1 MSVVQRVVGIAVVVA
16 LGVALAG
23 CGGGGPRRVIVKGRV
38 MEGGKPLELKGDEF
52 KAGAVGVEVTFY
64 PVDAAGKVDAGK
76 QSYGTRVREDGTF
89 VLDGELGKGIPVG
102 KYKAALAFRDTM
114 YRSPKGQGDRWEGK
128 FALDKTPFTFDVQDA
143 SKEIVIDVGS
153 AGGGAPG
160 PADQATPE
168 AKPKDEAKPKEG

>member
-1 MSVVQRVVGIAVVVA
+1 MSVAQRVVGIAVVLA
-16 LGVALAG
+16 LAVALAG

-38 MEGGKPLELKGDEF
+38 LEGGKPLELKGDQF

-64 PVDAAGKVDAGK
+64 PLDAAGKVDQSK
-76 QSYGTRVREDGTF
+76 QSYGTRVREDGSF

-102 KYKAALAFRDTM
+102 KYKAALAFRDVM

-128 FALDKTPFTFDVQDA
+128 FALDKSPFTFDVQDA
-143 SKEIVIDVGS
+143 SKEIVIDIGS

-160 PADQATPE
+160 PAGQAEPGGQ
-168 AKPKDEAKPKEG
+168 PKEG